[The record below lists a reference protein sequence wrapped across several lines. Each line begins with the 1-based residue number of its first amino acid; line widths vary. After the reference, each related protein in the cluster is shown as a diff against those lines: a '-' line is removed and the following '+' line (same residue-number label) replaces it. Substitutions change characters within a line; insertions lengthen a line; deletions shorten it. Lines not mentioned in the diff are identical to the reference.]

1 MNNQKLHNAVEE
13 LRANLTDVARV
24 FEWADLMGYED
35 PKRFSEKFLRHFGVR
50 PQKIMEL
57 IRLESII
64 RSLRSEEDYSN
75 YKIARMHSL
84 PCEKTLNNFTNYHT
98 GYSPTALKEK
108 SSEEIGDLMED
119 LWSKV
124 MKEYAVGKSGIVL
137 VERRYEH
144 WRETG

>member
-98 GYSPTALKEK
+98 GYSPTALKMK
-108 SSEEIGDLMED
+108 SSKEIGDLMED

-137 VERRYEH
+137 VKRRCEH
-144 WRETG
+144 WKETG

>member
-98 GYSPTALKEK
+98 GYSPTALKMK
-108 SSEEIGDLMED
+108 SSKEIGDLMED

-137 VERRYEH
+137 VKRRYEH
-144 WRETG
+144 WKETG

>member
-1 MNNQKLHNAVEE
+1 MNNQSIYNAVDE
-13 LRANLTDVARV
+13 LKANLTDVARV

-35 PKRFSEKFLRHFGVR
+35 PKIFSEKFLRHYGVR

-64 RSLRSEEDYSN
+64 RSLRSEENYSN

-98 GYSPTALKEK
+98 GYSPTALKNK
-108 SSEEIGDLMED
+108 SGKEISRLMEE

-124 MKEYAVGKSGIVL
+124 MEEYAIGKSGIVL

-144 WRETG
+144 WSETG